1 MTRLAWLCVQADAAT
16 DEVYARLA
24 LVAEGEVKMSL
35 KKSPD
40 WIRMFMGTLR
50 FMFPVFGEDF
60 WVDMC
65 VNPVSFSVGSVQ
77 CGVSVCTVCVRVS
90 F

>member
-1 MTRLAWLCVQADAAT
+1 MQADAAT

-40 WIRMFMGTLR
+40 WIRMFKGIAEIHAPCLEKI
-50 FMFPVFGEDF
+50 FGLICVSALFPFLLA
-60 WVDMC
+60 
-65 VNPVSFSVGSVQ
+65 VSSVV
-77 CGVSVCTVCVRVS
+77 
-90 F
+90 